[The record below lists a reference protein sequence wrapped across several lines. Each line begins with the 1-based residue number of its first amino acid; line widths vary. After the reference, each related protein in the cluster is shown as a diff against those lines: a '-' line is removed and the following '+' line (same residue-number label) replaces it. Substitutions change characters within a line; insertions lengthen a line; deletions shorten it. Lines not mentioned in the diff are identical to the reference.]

1 MNNERIAMLVFFI
14 LLNCNFSL
22 FRRHYHYFPT
32 LNLLIENIR
41 KIEKLKRDIINEN
54 RIKNNPKAVVLKK
67 IFLLLI
73 IMKLFLL
80 IKLKLKI

>member
-1 MNNERIAMLVFFI
+1 MNNERRAILVVLFYRI
-14 LLNCNFSL
+14 LIVDI

-54 RIKNNPKAVVLKK
+54 RIKNNPKAV
-67 IFLLLI
+67 I
-73 IMKLFLL
+73 
-80 IKLKLKI
+80 

>member
-32 LNLLIENIR
+32 LNLLIENIG
-41 KIEKLKRDIINEN
+41 KIKKLKRDIINEN
-54 RIKNNPKAVVLKK
+54 RIKNNHKSIILKK
-67 IFLLLI
+67 YSSY
-73 IMKLFLL
+73 
-80 IKLKLKI
+80 

>member
-14 LLNCNFSL
+14 LSNCNFSL

-54 RIKNNPKAVVLKK
+54 RIKNNPKAILY
-67 IFLLLI
+67 
-73 IMKLFLL
+73 
-80 IKLKLKI
+80 